1 MLRPVDLRRAAAWML
16 AAALLAGCG
25 GPTDEEQVRGVVDD
39 LAKATATKDYQALCD
54 RILAPK
60 LVEQV
65 KQIGLPCEVALQ
77 RGLGDVKDP
86 KLTVGKISIKDD
98 TATAEIRT
106 VAEGQAPSRDT
117 LELGRV
123 KDDWRVSSL
132 GS

>member
-1 MLRPVDLRRAAAWML
+1 M
-16 AAALLAGCG
+16 
-25 GPTDEEQVRGVVDD
+25 
-39 LAKATATKDYQALCD
+39 
-54 RILAPK
+54 
-60 LVEQV
+60 

-77 RGLGDVKDP
+77 RGLGDVKNP

-117 LELGRV
+117 LELVRV

-132 GS
+132 GDADPGCASAARTC

>member
-1 MLRPVDLRRAAAWML
+1 VKR
-16 AAALLAGCG
+16 LLALGALVVVVGCG

-39 LAKATATKDYQALCD
+39 LAKATASKDYQALCD

-60 LVEQV
+60 LIEQV
-65 KQIGLPCEVALQ
+65 KQIGLPCEVALK
-77 RGLGDVKDP
+77 RGLGDVKNP
-86 KLTVGKISIKDD
+86 KLTIGKITVKED

-117 LELGRV
+117 LELVRV

>member
-77 RGLGDVKDP
+77 RGLGDVKNP

-117 LELGRV
+117 LELVRV
-123 KDDWRVSSL
+123 KDDWRISSL

>member
-1 MLRPVDLRRAAAWML
+1 VKRL
-16 AAALLAGCG
+16 AAATLAAAALVVAGCG

-39 LAKATATKDYQALCD
+39 LGKATAAKDYQALCD
-54 RILAPK
+54 HILAPK
-60 LVEQV
+60 LIEQV

-77 RGLGDVKDP
+77 RGLGDVKNP
-86 KLTVGKISIKDD
+86 KLTIGKIAVKDD

-117 LELGRV
+117 LQLVRV
-123 KDDWRVSSL
+123 KDDWRISSL